1 MRIFEILRL
10 QSILILM
17 NCPNPILLLGNE
29 RKRLLPCL
37 EPQTRWWW
45 WDGGMT
51 GPTMK
56 ACATRA
62 ACKGAANDQTD
73 QTTLKIN
80 LLQGGSDQ

>member
-1 MRIFEILRL
+1 MREKD
-10 QSILILM
+10 
-17 NCPNPILLLGNE
+17 C
-29 RKRLLPCL
+29 CL
-37 EPQTRWWW
+37 VLNLKQGGG
-45 WDGGMT
+45 GGMT